1 MLQQLLRTAPGPSA
15 AKAVQTFP
23 SPSHSTFLLHLPL
36 QQCFNPSLG
45 GYTCCFS
52 ARNGEILNRNI
63 EICNIVNTTCLSP
76 HFPFWVIIEGDSVKT
91 VLIACIANP
100 FLVYDEERCWHFL
113 ADLGSSSEIHTDVSS
128 AIDHKILTW
137 FEATVQRDRASTGF
151 LLFLGDG
158 ISMVHL
164 LQAGN
169 FSISVCRIL
178 SYHLFSVGTQH
189 FLSLIKKLGEA
200 GQRALKQW

>member
-1 MLQQLLRTAPGPSA
+1 M
-15 AKAVQTFP
+15 
-23 SPSHSTFLLHLPL
+23 
-36 QQCFNPSLG
+36 
-45 GYTCCFS
+45 
-52 ARNGEILNRNI
+52 
-63 EICNIVNTTCLSP
+63 
-76 HFPFWVIIEGDSVKT
+76 
-91 VLIACIANP
+91 
-100 FLVYDEERCWHFL
+100 
-113 ADLGSSSEIHTDVSS
+113 SS

-178 SYHLFSVGTQH
+178 SYHPFSVGTQH

-200 GQRALKQW
+200 GQRALKQ